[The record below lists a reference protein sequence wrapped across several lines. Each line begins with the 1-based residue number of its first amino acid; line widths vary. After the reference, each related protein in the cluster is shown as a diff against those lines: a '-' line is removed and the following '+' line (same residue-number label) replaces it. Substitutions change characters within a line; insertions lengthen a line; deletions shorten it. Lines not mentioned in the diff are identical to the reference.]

1 MSPRKSD
8 PGTREALI
16 EVAARVLAQEGPQA
30 LSARRVATEA
40 GKSTMGVY
48 THFGSM
54 RGLVREI
61 VYEGFARLQGHMTS
75 MPDTE
80 DPVADIAVLGRAYR
94 HNALTNPHL
103 YAVMFGGMTLAGFSL
118 SEHDR
123 QHGRYTLSNVVG
135 CARRCLD
142 AGRFNPA
149 DAGLIAHQMWIAT
162 HGLVTLELGNYF
174 VAPWDVER
182 CFEHQLVGLMIS
194 VGDTREA
201 AIRSVALSHERF
213 QAHLPAAG

>member
-1 MSPRKSD
+1 LL
-8 PGTREALI
+8 EI
-16 EVAARVLAQEGPQA
+16 AARLLTQEGPQA

-61 VYEGFARLQGHMTS
+61 VYEGFARLYRHLAS
-75 MPDTE
+75 MPSTD
-80 DPVADIAVLGRAYR
+80 DPVADIALLGRAYR
-94 HNALTNPHL
+94 HNAVTNPHL
-103 YAVMFGGMTLAGFSL
+103 YSVMFGGMTLAGFSL

-123 QHGRYTLSNVVG
+123 QHGRYTLSNVVE
-135 CARRCLD
+135 CVHRCLES
-142 AGRFNPA
+142 GRFTPT

-174 VAPWDVER
+174 VAPWDVDR
-182 CFEHQLVGLMIS
+182 CFENQLVGLMVS

-201 AIRSVALSHERF
+201 ATRSVALSHDRF
-213 QAHLPAAG
+213 QNQVLAARATEPTTTRQ